1 MTETFSIGE
10 AMATPGRVIRRH
22 PLAVFVW
29 GFVMMAYSLGGAA
42 LMFGTLAN
50 LPLGEGAEPPPEM
63 LGQMIAF
70 QGVSMLLNVG
80 QMLLAVVIWAATMR
94 ATLMI
99 GRLDRYFFMRI
110 GIDELRLAVVA
121 LALFLGPYIVVFFLV
136 LFWGGLSALLFLT
149 NYLGPK
155 PLLETVEGLLA
166 VVLTIT
172 LIAAVAVAMARLSLI
187 APATIMLKRF
197 AFVEGW
203 TLGKRRTL
211 PLLGLLVC
219 TWLVYLV
226 VYFVLAFVV
235 IVALFASGVLADIT
249 AQSPPATLGELFPSP
264 PVLAT
269 VAGLMLV
276 PGGFVYGAVMTLL
289 SAPFASACRQLLDGP
304 SGAVFAAATSP
315 TATSAGDA
323 ADTMV

>member
-22 PLAVFVW
+22 PMAVFVW
-29 GFVMMAYSLGGAA
+29 GFLMMGFSLLAVA
-42 LMFGTLAN
+42 LMFGTLAD
-50 LPLGEGAEPPPEM
+50 LPLTDGAEPPPEM
-63 LGQMIAF
+63 FGKLMAV
-70 QGVSMLLNVG
+70 QGLSMLLNVG
-80 QMLLAVVIWAATMR
+80 QAVLAVVIWAATMR

-99 GRLDRYFFMRI
+99 GRPDRTFFLRAGM
-110 GIDELRLAVVA
+110 DELRLVVVG
-121 LALFLGPYIVVFFLV
+121 LALFVGAYIAVIILV
-136 LFWGGLSALLFLT
+136 LLGAALVATLWQANEAAAMIGGFVLV
-149 NYLGPK
+149 LG
-155 PLLETVEGLLA
+155 
-166 VVLTIT
+166 
-172 LIAAVAVAMARLSLI
+172 LIALVVVAMARLSLI
-187 APATIMLKRF
+187 APATLILKRF

-203 TLGKRRTL
+203 ALGRGRTL

-304 SGAVFAAATSP
+304 SGPMFAAATSP
-315 TATSAGDA
+315 AATSAGDA

>member
-1 MTETFSIGE
+1 MTEIFSIGE

-22 PLAVFVW
+22 PMAVFVW
-29 GFVMMAYSLGGAA
+29 GFLMMGFSLLAVA
-42 LMFGTLAN
+42 LMFGTLAD
-50 LPLGEGAEPPPEM
+50 LPLTDGAEPPPEM
-63 LGQMIAF
+63 FGKLMAV
-70 QGVSMLLNVG
+70 QGLSMLLNVG
-80 QMLLAVVIWAATMR
+80 QAVLAVVIWAATMR

-99 GRLDRYFFMRI
+99 GRPDRTFFLRAGM
-110 GIDELRLAVVA
+110 DELRLVVVG
-121 LALFLGPYIVVFFLV
+121 LALFVGAYIAVIILV
-136 LFWGGLSALLFLT
+136 LLGAALVATLWQANEAAAMIGGFVLV
-149 NYLGPK
+149 LG
-155 PLLETVEGLLA
+155 
-166 VVLTIT
+166 
-172 LIAAVAVAMARLSLI
+172 LIALVVVAMARLSLI
-187 APATIMLKRF
+187 APATLILKRF

-203 TLGKRRTL
+203 ALGRGRTL

-315 TATSAGDA
+315 AATSAGDA